1 MKNINILDGAGTVI
15 NTILATEDFAQ
26 QHHPGQWRLSAQQP
40 AEPSVPAETR
50 LTVLQFRQRFTLQ
63 EKAAIEFAAIDNPA
77 AVLEQRQQAAMLR
90 AVLADQAAAE
100 FIDLADASTVEGVQL
115 LVQAD
120 LLTEQR
126 GAEVLAP

>member
-1 MKNINILDGAGTVI
+1 MPERYQLPGGNIIISDARFI
-15 NTILATEDFAQ
+15 EA
-26 QHHPGQWRLSAQQP
+26 HHPGAVLLP
-40 AEPSVPAETR
+40 AIPESKPTR

-63 EKAAIEFAAIDNPA
+63 EKAAIEFAAIDDPTAPA
-77 AVLEQRQQAAMLR
+77 QQRQQAAMLR

>member
-1 MKNINILDGAGTVI
+1 MPERYQLPGGNIIISDARFI
-15 NTILATEDFAQ
+15 EA
-26 QHHPGQWRLSAQQP
+26 HHPGAVLLP
-40 AEPSVPAETR
+40 AIPESKPTR

-63 EKAAIEFAAIDNPA
+63 EKAAIEFAAIDDPTAPA
-77 AVLEQRQQAAMLR
+77 QQRQQSAMLR